1 MSPPLE
7 GLLETALRAA
17 LAAGAAALEV
27 YNAAEVGVS
36 YKEDRSPLTLAD
48 RRAHAILEG
57 VLRPTGLPVLSE
69 EGREV
74 PWDERRR
81 WRRLWIVD
89 PLDGT
94 KEFIGRR
101 GEFTVNVALV
111 EEGRPRLGVVFLP
124 VPDRLYFGL
133 QGQGAFRID
142 AASRLAPR
150 LAEPKAFASLGP
162 LGRRLPL
169 PRRRGPTWI
178 IVGSRSHATP
188 ELEAFVEQRRRELGD
203 VDFVPAGSALKYC
216 LVAEGSADLYPR
228 LGPTMEWDTAAGQ
241 AVVEAAGGL
250 VVRHDTGEPL
260 AYNKEDLRNP
270 WHFAGNPEALGKVL
284 RLGAA
289 TA

>member
-1 MSPPLE
+1 MSPPHE
-7 GLLETALRAA
+7 ALLETALRAA

-27 YNAAEVGVS
+27 YHSPGAEVS

-48 RRAHAILEG
+48 RRAHAILESA
-57 VLRPTGLPVLSE
+57 LRPTGLPVLSE
-69 EGREV
+69 EGREI
-74 PWDERRR
+74 PWAERRR

-133 QGQGAFRID
+133 EGQGAFRID
-142 AASRLAPR
+142 AAAGLAAR
-150 LAEPKAFASLGP
+150 LAEPAALTPLGP
-162 LGRRLPL
+162 PARRLPL
-169 PRRRGPTWI
+169 PRERGPTLV

-270 WHFAGNPEALGKVL
+270 WHLAGSTEALGKVL
-284 RLGAA
+284 RLGV
-289 TA
+289 TTV